1 MGFIRNVEDRNGFF
15 IFRVVKAIEKFI
27 FAKYNANGVFRDG
40 FKTIQRD
47 ITDISIS
54 VFIVEFTSNKLLVV
68 QLSATNCFSINF
80 ATNSWVCRTF
90 LL

>member
-1 MGFIRNVEDRNGFF
+1 MGFIRIVEDRNGFF

-27 FAKYNANGVFRDG
+27 FAKYNANGVFRDV
-40 FKTIQRD
+40 FKTTQR
-47 ITDISIS
+47 DISIS

-80 ATNSWVCRTF
+80 ATSSWVCRTF

>member
-1 MGFIRNVEDRNGFF
+1 MGFIRIVEDRNGFF

-27 FAKYNANGVFRDG
+27 FAKYNANGVFRDV
-40 FKTIQRD
+40 FKTTQR
-47 ITDISIS
+47 DISIS

>member
-1 MGFIRNVEDRNGFF
+1 MGFIRIVEDRNGFF

-27 FAKYNANGVFRDG
+27 FAKYNANGVFRDV
-40 FKTIQRD
+40 FKTIQR
-47 ITDISIS
+47 DISIS

>member
-27 FAKYNANGVFRDG
+27 FAKYNANGVFRDV
-40 FKTIQRD
+40 FKTIQR
-47 ITDISIS
+47 DISIS

>member
-40 FKTIQRD
+40 FKTIQRG
-47 ITDISIS
+47 ISIS

-80 ATNSWVCRTF
+80 ATSSSVCRTF